1 MWEYEGNILDAIL
14 DIVDF
19 SIFDE
24 DEVVSLCK
32 QFSQLGLTH
41 KIIIYE
47 IR

>member
-41 KIIIYE
+41 KIII
-47 IR
+47 